1 MHQLMDYRFKS
12 KWWVDSHSLGNILI
26 AALAGIGGDFSRG
39 VEVTGE
45 LLAIRGRVI
54 FSGFNYVTSVGSTV
68 SGETLIGEIRIGN
81 SSNRLRSLALMP
93 ENPAV
98 RAEAV

>member
-12 KWWVDSHSLGNILI
+12 KGWVDSHSFGTILI

-39 VEVTGE
+39 VEVAGE
-45 LLAIRGRVI
+45 LLATRGWVI
-54 FSGFNYVTSVGSTV
+54 LSGFSYVTLVGSTV
-68 SGETLIGEIRIGN
+68 SGETLIGETRIGN

-93 ENPAV
+93 ANPAV